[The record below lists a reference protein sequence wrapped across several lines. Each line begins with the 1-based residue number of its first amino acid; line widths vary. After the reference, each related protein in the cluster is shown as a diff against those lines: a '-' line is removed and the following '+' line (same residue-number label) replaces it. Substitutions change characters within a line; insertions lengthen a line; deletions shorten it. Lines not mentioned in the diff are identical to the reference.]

1 MTLKAMRRTKGWSQE
16 QLSEASG
23 VSVRTIQR
31 LEKGEAP
38 GLETQKAL
46 AATFELTLED
56 FTAGLADGRASPSSA
71 PKDDE
76 AEEISSQIG
85 KFGWRGLLLH
95 LCAMM
100 LVMTWLLFLSRDFGM
115 DPELVGFIGLTW
127 GVFLAG
133 HLVLLLSA
141 RN

>member
-56 FTAGLADGRASPSSA
+56 FTAGLADGPASCGSA

-76 AEEISSQIG
+76 TDEISSQIG
-85 KFGWRGLLLH
+85 QLGWRGLLLH

-100 LVMTWLLFLSRDFGM
+100 LVVTWLLFLSRDFGI
-115 DPELVGFIGLTW
+115 DPELVGFVGLTW
-127 GVFLAG
+127 GALLAG